1 MEGMDTVTDNSN
13 TEIMSKNINLKI
25 RLSVLNF
32 LEFAV
37 WGSYLTSLGNFL
49 SNAGLAQQIGWFYA
63 MQGIV
68 SLFMPSVIGIIADR
82 WVQAQRMLSMCHV
95 LAGVFMA
102 LAGLYCVFAPGAIA
116 FAPLFTLYSV
126 SVAFYMPTIGLN
138 NSVAFN
144 ALTRAGMDTVR
155 DFPPIRIFGTIGF
168 ICAMLFVNFVGPE
181 GATFQTSYM
190 QLFVSAIL
198 SGLMAI
204 YSLTMPKCPV
214 NGKASSGNWVDRLGL
229 RAFTL
234 FKRKK
239 MAVFFLF
246 SMLLGVSLQIT
257 NGYANPFISFFKD
270 IPEYAGAWA
279 ARNANALISLS
290 QISETLCILLIPFCL
305 KKFGIKGVMLMSMFA
320 WFLRFGFFGIGNPEG
335 GLWMFI
341 LSCIVYGIA
350 FDFFNV
356 SGGLYV
362 DKETSPEIRSS
373 AQGLFMIMTNGF
385 GATIGTLAAMS
396 IVNHNVVPTDSPEMQ
411 LHGWRVSWIIFALY
425 ALVVGILFWIVFRDN
440 GGNEVSAA
448 EVKEA
453 ESADAGGMTIENGEL
468 R

>member
-1 MEGMDTVTDNSN
+1 MKS
-13 TEIMSKNINLKI
+13 LKV
-25 RLSVLNF
+25 RLAVMNF

-49 SNAGLAQQIGWFYA
+49 SRNGLQEEIGWFYII
-63 MQGIV
+63 QGIV

-82 WVQAQRMLSMCHV
+82 WIQAQRMLSLSH
-95 LAGVFMA
+95 L
-102 LAGLYCVFAPGAIA
+102 LAGLFMASAATYCMLTPEIHFG
-116 FAPLFTLYSV
+116 PLFTFYTL
-126 SVAFYMPTIGLN
+126 SVAFFMPTIGLA

-144 ALTRAGMDTVR
+144 ALTRNGMDPVK
-155 DFPPIRIFGTIGF
+155 DFPPIRIWGTIGF

-181 GATFQTSYM
+181 NAHFQTSYM
-190 QLFVSAIL
+190 QLFTSAAFSFL
-198 SGLMAI
+198 LMA
-204 YSLTMPKCPV
+204 YALTMPKCPV
-214 NGKASSGNWVDRLGL
+214 SKVAEGSSLTDTLGL
-229 RAFTL
+229 KAFSL
-234 FKRKK
+234 FKQKK

-257 NGYANPFISFFKD
+257 NGYANPYITGFEAIDAFKD
-270 IPEYAGAWA
+270 AWA

-290 QISETLCILLIPFCL
+290 QISETLCILLIPVCL

-320 WFLRFGFFGIGNPEG
+320 WVFRFGFFGLGDPAG
-335 GLWMFI
+335 GLWMFV

-362 DKETSPEIRSS
+362 DKMTTPNIRSS

-385 GATIGTLAAMS
+385 GATIGTFTAMC
-396 IVNHNVVPTDSPEMQ
+396 IVNHFVPADGSPEVQ
-411 LHGWRVSWIIFALY
+411 LEGWRTCWYIFAAY
-425 ALVVGILFWIVFRDN
+425 AFVVGVLFFFIFKDHHDKQATP
-440 GGNEVSAA
+440 S

-453 ESADAGGMTIENGEL
+453 EDTQSPSAGVISGSAENADFKL
-468 R
+468 